1 MRAATLVPP
10 PVLLIPCS
18 CPSWCP
24 LVSAPLPGKALKLS
38 RLSFAG
44 VYLHGS
50 VGSGKSLMLDL
61 LAAAV
66 AREAAVPHLRRLH
79 FNSAMLELHRWGLS

>member
-1 MRAATLVPP
+1 MPLLVPP
-10 PVLLIPCS
+10 CERAIT
-18 CPSWCP
+18 WQ
-24 LVSAPLPGKALKLS
+24 GTLKLS